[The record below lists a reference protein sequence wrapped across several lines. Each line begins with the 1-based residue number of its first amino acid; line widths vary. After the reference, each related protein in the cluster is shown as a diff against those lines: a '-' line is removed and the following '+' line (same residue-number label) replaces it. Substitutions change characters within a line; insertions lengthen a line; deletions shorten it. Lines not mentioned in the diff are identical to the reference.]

1 MSPVLLSDTVNPTPT
16 QLWDPI
22 VGEDQSFQMSPVA
35 PETAPRVSWPGSCH
49 HEVGTEVSGLGDAE
63 KCLPSIDFPLP
74 GQNQLLV
81 TVSRGTFHISPQA
94 FSHASQTLTRT
105 PHMMRT

>member
-1 MSPVLLSDTVNPTPT
+1 MLFSKIRCRLRYNSRTIKPLAAIIQFTAFNPYPT

-63 KCLPSIDFPLP
+63 KCLPSIDFRAK
-74 GQNQLLV
+74 
-81 TVSRGTFHISPQA
+81 TSCW
-94 FSHASQTLTRT
+94 
-105 PHMMRT
+105 